1 MKTAIN
7 FLWISLIAL
16 LFVPQSGWAQTT
28 DYALDKAN
36 SSIIITGT
44 STIHDWEA
52 DVEEMQAD
60 ISLDPAMLEQDS
72 LENPVTSF
80 SLTVPVE
87 SIESGKGG
95 MNRKIYGALKEKDHP
110 NILFNFTSATMADT
124 DQNQNGDSF
133 TLNVTGN
140 LNIAGSLKEVTFPV
154 KGTRVGENSYRFEGS
169 YGLNMKDYNVDP
181 PSAVF
186 GTIKSGEEVDIKFNV
201 LFTASQS

>member
-16 LFVPQSGWAQTT
+16 LFVPQTGWAQTA
-28 DYALDKAN
+28 DYALDKDN
-36 SSIIITGT
+36 SSIIVTGT

-95 MNRKIYGALKEKDHP
+95 MNKKIYGALKEKDHP
-110 NILFNFTSATMADT
+110 EILFNFTSATMADT
-124 DQNQNGDSF
+124 AQNVDTF
-133 TLNVTGN
+133 TLNVSGN